1 MSETVSVTT
10 SDDVTIEVP
19 REIVLMWGTVADLLE
34 DYAKPKNKGE
44 EGAEEDGDEGED
56 EGEDEDASEL
66 KMEDIPISAVESGPL
81 EKIIEF
87 CRQYLID
94 PEGVEW
100 KRSYFASVDDSLEAI
115 QSRNRML
122 CEITAGANYL
132 NIKPL
137 YKEVTVA
144 ISSAFKGKTPE
155 QIRDEW
161 GWPDDL
167 SDERKERII
176 QENAWC
182 LDL

>member
-10 SDDVTIEVP
+10 SDEVTIEVP

-34 DYAKPKNKGE
+34 DYAKPKKEGE
-44 EGAEEDGDEGED
+44 EGE
-56 EGEDEDASEL
+56 EDEDASEL
-66 KMEDIPISAVESGPL
+66 KMEDIPIPEVESGIL

-87 CRQYLID
+87 CQQYLVD
-94 PEGVEW
+94 PEGIEW
-100 KRSYFASVDDSLEAI
+100 KRSYFASTDYSLEAI

-122 CEITAGANYL
+122 AEITAGANYL

-137 YKEVTVA
+137 YTEVTAA
-144 ISSAFKGKTPE
+144 IASTFKGKTPE

-167 SDERKERII
+167 SAEEKERII

>member
-1 MSETVSVTT
+1 MSETISVTT
-10 SDDVTIEVP
+10 SDDVTMQVP

-34 DYAKPKNKGE
+34 DFAKPK
-44 EGAEEDGDEGED
+44 EEDEED
-56 EGEDEDASEL
+56 TGKEDKDDSEL
-66 KMEDIPISAVESGPL
+66 KMEDIPITEVESGIL
-81 EKIIEF
+81 EKIVEF
-87 CRQYLID
+87 CRQYLAD

-100 KRSYFASVDDSLEAI
+100 KRSFFASTDDSLEAI

-122 CEITAGANYL
+122 AEITAGANYL

-137 YKEVTVA
+137 YKEVTA
-144 ISSAFKGKTPE
+144 SIASTFKGKTPE

-167 SDERKERII
+167 SAEQKERII